1 MISFEEA
8 LKKVLESAHTL
19 GTEIVKFENSLNHV
33 LAENIVSD
41 VDMPPFDKSAMDG
54 YACRRED
61 LQNELEVV
69 EVIPAGHWPE
79 KKIGRNQ
86 CSKIM
91 TGAPL
96 PQGADTVI
104 MIEQVREVADNN
116 KIIFTGENTKS
127 NVCPLGDDVKTGD
140 VVLKKGT
147 LIRSKHIP
155 VLASVGAVEIKVY
168 RQPRIA
174 IVSTGNELVEP
185 NIKPGLSQIRNSNGY
200 QLVCQVKELGMPA
213 IYSGIAK
220 DNFEATQTTF
230 EKAIAE
236 ADVVIMSGAVSVG
249 DYDFVPDVLKQS
261 GFEIHFHGVS
271 VKPGKRTL
279 FATDKNKWFIGVPG
293 NPVSAFVQF
302 ETLIKPL
309 LMKIIG
315 NSAVQPVLKLPLE
328 TDFKRK
334 NAGRK
339 AYEPI
344 VLTPEGLVRK
354 IEYHGSAHIN
364 SLSYADGLMEIELG
378 IKEIKKGTSVH
389 VRPI

>member
-8 LKKVLESAHTL
+8 LKQVIESAHTI
-19 GTEIVKFENSLNHV
+19 GTETIAFENSLNRI
-33 LAENIVSD
+33 LAEDIVSD
-41 VDMPPFDKSAMDG
+41 IDMPPFDKSAMDG
-54 YACRRED
+54 YACRQED
-61 LQNELEVV
+61 LQNELEVI

-79 KKIGRNQ
+79 KEVGRNQ

-96 PQGADTVI
+96 PKGTDTVI
-104 MIEQVREVADNN
+104 MIEQVMKIADN
-116 KIIFTGENTKS
+116 KIVFTGENTKS
-127 NVCPLGDDVKTGD
+127 NMCPIGDDVKIGD

-147 LIRSKHIP
+147 LIYAKHIP
-155 VLASVGAVEIKVY
+155 VLASVGAVKVKVFK
-168 RQPRIA
+168 QPRVA
-174 IVSTGNELVEP
+174 VVSTGNELVEP
-185 NIKPGLSQIRNSNGY
+185 GVKPGLSQIRNSNGY

-213 IYSGIAK
+213 IYAGIAK
-220 DNFEATQTTF
+220 DDFEATKAIF

-236 ADVVIMSGAVSVG
+236 SDVLIMSGAVSVG

-261 GFEIHFHGVS
+261 GFDIHFHGVS

-279 FATDKNKWFIGVPG
+279 FATYENKWFIGVPG

-309 LMKIIG
+309 LLRITG
-315 NSAVQPVLKLPLE
+315 SVTSPFTLKLPLDA
-328 TDFKRK
+328 DFKRK

-339 AYEPI
+339 AYEPVVI
-344 VLTPEGLVRK
+344 TPEGLVRK

-364 SLSYADGLMEIELG
+364 SLSYANGLMEIEQG
-378 IKEIKKGTSVH
+378 IKEIKKGTLVY